1 MSQANQGDKVRI
13 HYTGKLEDGTVF
25 GSSVGQEPLEFTIG
39 SGSVIPGV
47 EIAIMGME
55 VGDKK
60 TVTLPPDEAYGQRSD
75 ELVAQ
80 FHKSDLPDDLD
91 AKVGDRLQMKRSDGQ
106 NIVVTVTNVGDDDIT
121 IDANPPLA
129 GQTLTFE
136 LELVD
141 IAA

>member
-1 MSQANQGDKVRI
+1 MSQANQGDKVKI

-25 GSSVGQEPLEFTIG
+25 GSSVGQDPLEFTIG
-39 SGSVIPGV
+39 SGNVISGV
-47 EIAIMGME
+47 ETAIVGME

-60 TVTLPPDEAYGQRSD
+60 TVTLPPAEAYGERSND
-75 ELVAQ
+75 LIAQ
-80 FHKSDLPDDLD
+80 FRKTDLPNDLD
-91 AKVGDRLQMKRSDGQ
+91 AKVGDRLQMRRSDGQ

-129 GQTLTFE
+129 GQTLIFE
-136 LELVD
+136 LELIE

>member
-39 SGSVIPGV
+39 LGNVIPGV
-47 EIAIMGME
+47 ETAIVGMA

-60 TVTLPPDEAYGQRSD
+60 TVTLPPAEAYGERSND
-75 ELVAQ
+75 LIAQ
-80 FHKSDLPDDLD
+80 FRKSDLPNDLE
-91 AKVGDRLQMKRSDGQ
+91 AKVGDRLQMRRSDGQ
-106 NIVVTVTNVGDDDIT
+106 NIVVTVTSVGDDDIT

-129 GQTLTFE
+129 GRTLIFE
-136 LELVD
+136 LELVE